1 MPRSLFVVL
10 VYVVVGFAV
19 VLSGAFLV
27 HALIVMNKASSAA
40 PEVVARFGSGLG
52 EIGIAIGVVIAA
64 LGILLVCIRY
74 ASSLTMAKRE
84 KGGGNQQIPDGG

>member
-19 VLSGAFLV
+19 VLSGAFLA
-27 HALIVMNKASSAA
+27 HALIVMNKASGAS

-74 ASSLTMAKRE
+74 ASGLTVAKRE
-84 KGGGNQQIPDGG
+84 KAEGAARHER